1 MSEDNKRKAM
11 RLRNYDYSSNGAYF
25 ITVCVKDMK
34 RVLSDVVGAD
44 DLGSP
49 QIRLTKYGRI
59 VENNILK
66 MNGIYSNVNV
76 DTYVVMPNHIH
87 FILSVTNG
95 APGSS
100 PPTNTVSKF
109 VTALKKFTN
118 KEIGKKIWQRGF
130 YDHIIRND
138 EDYNV
143 RSRYIEE
150 NPAKWLLM
158 KDEYY
163 IK

>member
-66 MNGIYSNVNV
+66 MNGIKTGIITEISALLL
-76 DTYVVMPNHIH
+76 
-87 FILSVTNG
+87 LSV
-95 APGSS
+95 
-100 PPTNTVSKF
+100 
-109 VTALKKFTN
+109 
-118 KEIGKKIWQRGF
+118 
-130 YDHIIRND
+130 
-138 EDYNV
+138 
-143 RSRYIEE
+143 
-150 NPAKWLLM
+150 LLSN
-158 KDEYY
+158 
-163 IK
+163 ISN